1 MIHSISTILQ
11 IVAILGYI
19 SSCAYYVL
27 CLGGSWALLRSW
39 DTARRTLPEEMPP
52 VSILK
57 PLKGTDPEMYE
68 SFRSHCLQDYPGFEI
83 VFGVSEPDDPAIA
96 LVKRLQEEFHAS
108 DEAEALPAPQTSEAL
123 KTAQTAKD
131 R

>member
-11 IVAILGYI
+11 IVAILGCI

-27 CLGGSWALLRSW
+27 CLAGSWALLRSW
-39 DTARRTLPEEMPP
+39 DTAGRTLPEEMPP

-68 SFRSHCLQDYPGFEI
+68 SFRSHCLQDYPNYEI
-83 VFGVSEPDDPAIA
+83 VFGVSDPSDPA
-96 LVKRLQEEFHAS
+96 VGS
-108 DEAEALPAPQTSEAL
+108 VDAL
-123 KTAQTAKD
+123 KREFPQRSGRT
-131 R
+131 